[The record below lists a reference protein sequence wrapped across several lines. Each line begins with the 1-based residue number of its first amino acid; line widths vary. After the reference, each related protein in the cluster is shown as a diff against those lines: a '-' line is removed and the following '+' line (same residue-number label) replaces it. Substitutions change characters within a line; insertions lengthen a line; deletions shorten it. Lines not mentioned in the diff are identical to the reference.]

1 MSAIYGYDVEP
12 KGDYFVDLAERA
24 LKRLSDSGLPDASLF
39 FSFPILRY
47 LPSWFPGTQ
56 FKQFALEGKRWVHEM
71 RDIPLDFVQKQMVK
85 FTISCKSYLFC

>member
-39 FSFPILRY
+39 FSFPILRH
-47 LPSWFPGTQ
+47 LPSWFPGTSIQ
-56 FKQFALEGKRWVHEM
+56 E
-71 RDIPLDFVQKQMVK
+71 
-85 FTISCKSYLFC
+85 ISPRREKVGI

>member
-39 FSFPILRY
+39 FSFPILRH

-56 FKQFALEGKRWVHEM
+56 FKKLVLEGKKWAYEM
-71 RDIPLDFVQKQMVK
+71 RNIPLGSVQRQLVSHILQ
-85 FTISCKSYLFC
+85 FAIL